1 MEGAQCFPQSLT
13 IVGFMEAYLT
23 PELFSSEERGCP
35 DKKGRE
41 IAPDSGSPLP
51 SSLGHGGLTSP
62 QPRRKVRLSRSP
74 ARPFSGK
81 ESWRPGRFVLISRL
95 TTQKAQRSAP
105 KRLGMFS
112 DVRADRDL
120 WALPASEHGQ
130 PGSLC
135 QGRWPPGE
143 TPGWETL
150 AHPEISKTAALN
162 LGCHANHLDILK
174 KDQCPGRSPRDSDRI
189 SLAGARAQALKSHW

>member
-1 MEGAQCFPQSLT
+1 MDGAQCFPQSLT
-13 IVGFMEAYLT
+13 LVGFVEAYLT

-81 ESWRPGRFVLISRL
+81 ESWRPGRFVLTSSL
-95 TTQKAQRSAP
+95 TAQKAQRCAP
-105 KRLGMFS
+105 KALGMFS

-120 WALPASEHGQ
+120 WALPASEHDLWAQ

-143 TPGWETL
+143 TPGWGML

-162 LGCHANHLDILK
+162 LGCLGYHLDVLK
-174 KDQCPGRSPRDSDRI
+174 KDQRPGPSPRESDKI
-189 SLAGARAQALKSHW
+189 GLAGA

>member
-1 MEGAQCFPQSLT
+1 
-13 IVGFMEAYLT
+13 MEAYLT

-81 ESWRPGRFVLISRL
+81 ESWRPRRFVLISRL

-105 KRLGMFS
+105 KGFS

-174 KDQCPGRSPRDSDRI
+174 KDQCP
-189 SLAGARAQALKSHW
+189 ARALKTLIESVWLGPEHRHLNLTGDSYVWPHLRTGLKDRAGK

>member
-1 MEGAQCFPQSLT
+1 MQGPGKPIRLT
-13 IVGFMEAYLT
+13 KKHSKMFIIVVIMSTVIFHKKHVFGGCTVLPSKPSHRGVMEAYLT

-51 SSLGHGGLTSP
+51 SSLSHGGLTSP

-81 ESWRPGRFVLISRL
+81 ESWRPGRFVLVRSL
-95 TTQKAQRSAP
+95 TTQKAL
-105 KRLGMFS
+105 KGLGKFS
-112 DVRADRDL
+112 DVRADHAL
-120 WALPASEHGQ
+120 WSLPASEHGQ

-135 QGRWPPGE
+135 QGRWHPGE
-143 TPGWETL
+143 TPG
-150 AHPEISKTAALN
+150 
-162 LGCHANHLDILK
+162 
-174 KDQCPGRSPRDSDRI
+174 
-189 SLAGARAQALKSHW
+189 